1 MEDKCPKCGNFLIT
15 KTIKKELGHGSIDY
29 SVSQM
34 CPKCNWSRDLTGAGD
49 IAPKPLEL
57 PEEEIKKEAVKTPAL
72 PEEEIGKEMVKPAA
86 ASVKIWPKAEPSS
99 SGINTVVIVVLAI
112 FVIAALAWVFLPPVP
127 KQSSEAPIPT
137 PTPMSTANPAATPTV
152 VITNTPVTEITPTGV
167 QKWIQL
173 DSYRI
178 YRNEASNIKVGDK
191 VTWKNIGKDPFTLL
205 SNDIPDFGEKL
216 LDNDKIISYIFNKPG
231 TYGFYLK
238 NNKNLNGTIIVE
250 P

>member
-15 KTIKKELGHGSIDY
+15 KTIKKELGQGSIDY
-29 SVSQM
+29 PVSQM
-34 CPKCNWSRDLTGAGD
+34 CPKCNWSKDLTGAGD
-49 IAPKPLEL
+49 IVPKPLAI
-57 PEEEIKKEAVKTPAL
+57 PEEEIEKNK
-72 PEEEIGKEMVKPAA
+72 VKPAA
-86 ASVKIWPKAEPSS
+86 APVKIRPKAEPSS
-99 SGINTVVIVVLAI
+99 SGMNPVIIVVLAI
-112 FVIAALAWVFLPPVP
+112 FVVAALAWVFLPPAP
-127 KQSSEAPIPT
+127 KQSSETPT
-137 PTPMSTANPAATPTV
+137 PTPVPTITGSPAATAAV
-152 VITNTPVTEITPTGV
+152 AITNTPVTEVTPTGA

-178 YRNEASNIKVGDK
+178 FRNDASNIKVGDK

-216 LDNDKIISYIFNKPG
+216 LDNDKIISYIFKKPG

-238 NNKNLNGTIIVE
+238 NNENLNGSIIVE